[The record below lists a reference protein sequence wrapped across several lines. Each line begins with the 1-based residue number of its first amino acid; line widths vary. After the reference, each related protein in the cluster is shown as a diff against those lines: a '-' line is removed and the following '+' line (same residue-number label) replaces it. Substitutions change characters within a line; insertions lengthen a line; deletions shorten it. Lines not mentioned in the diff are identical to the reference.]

1 MTIYRT
7 IDYNIYDRRRN
18 MVKFRYEKEKENE
31 YIHDELWYQFKP
43 MLIVL
48 IGLTLAFS
56 LFFAMSVYL
65 SDPDYLYLI
74 ILGFLYV
81 LTILGY
87 FAMRSTIRKKMQAF
101 LKNVDENGGIN
112 GAVYFEND
120 VIVVND
126 HLQQTVCKIPTNQ
139 IKTIKVTDS
148 CIFVSDKNNS
158 VVNLPRSEELLQF
171 FAPYMSQ
178 RDADK
183 YTKI

>member
-1 MTIYRT
+1 
-7 IDYNIYDRRRN
+7 

-101 LKNVDENGGIN
+101 LKNVDENSGIN
-112 GAVYFEND
+112 GAVYLEND

-139 IKTIKVTDS
+139 IKKIKVTDS

>member
-1 MTIYRT
+1 MI
-7 IDYNIYDRRRN
+7 
-18 MVKFRYEKEKENE
+18 KFRYEKEKENE

-43 MLIVL
+43 MVIVL

-56 LFFAMSVYL
+56 LFFGMSVYV
-65 SDPDYLYLI
+65 SDPEYLFLI

-87 FAMRSTIRKKMQAF
+87 FAMRSTTRRKMQAF

-112 GAVYFEND
+112 GAVYLEND
-120 VIVVND
+120 AIVVND
-126 HLQQTVCKIPTNQ
+126 HLQQTAFKIPTSQ
-139 IKTIKVTDS
+139 IKSIKVTDS
-148 CIFVSDKNNS
+148 CIFVKDKDNR
-158 VVNLPRSEELLQF
+158 VATFPRSEELLEF
-171 FAPYMSQ
+171 FLPYMSK